1 MKYYRNKNL
10 REWSKIIC
18 VKISDIL
25 RTLSR
30 IKHKEIRYMKIWR
43 IIKDKE
49 DIWEETVYVSSR
61 GENREN
67 GEKHYSE
74 IQVKKFMGLKK

>member
-1 MKYYRNKNL
+1 MKHYRNKKL
-10 REWSKIIC
+10 REWSKIIH

-43 IIKDKE
+43 IFKDKE
-49 DIWEETVYVSSR
+49 HIWEETVYVSSR
-61 GENREN
+61 EENGEN

-74 IQVKKFMGLKK
+74 T